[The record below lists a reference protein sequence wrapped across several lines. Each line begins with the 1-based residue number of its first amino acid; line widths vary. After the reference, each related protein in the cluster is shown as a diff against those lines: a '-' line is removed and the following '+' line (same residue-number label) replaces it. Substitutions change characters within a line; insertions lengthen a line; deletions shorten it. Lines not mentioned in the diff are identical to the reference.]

1 MNTALTNYEQEHAT
15 LDALNE
21 DVKQAQIALNLA
33 EGQYTQ
39 GLTDYLF
46 VLNAQQALLSAQVN
60 QAQSTARMG
69 TDLVTLYQALGGG
82 WGARTHR
89 GEVRRARARGK
100 QFGGRGPRIREGRQ
114 WHGGVPPGL
123 LRRQAEQQQC
133 GIGGPPPAAPASSR
147 L

>member
-1 MNTALTNYEQEHAT
+1 AAIGYAKTVLTAFTQVNTALTNYEQEHAT

-33 EGQYTQ
+33 ENQYTQ

-60 QAQSTARMG
+60 QAQSTARLG

-82 WGARTHR
+82 W
-89 GEVRRARARGK
+89 
-100 QFGGRGPRIREGRQ
+100 
-114 WHGGVPPGL
+114 
-123 LRRQAEQQQC
+123 EQTYPQT
-133 GIGGPPPAAPASSR
+133 AT
-147 L
+147 